1 VKPLLQAL
9 DDYLALRRCLG
20 FKLHD
25 EGVQLPQF
33 LVFLRNKKA
42 AHITARLALDWIVQS
57 AGAGRTKRLR
67 MVRGFAQYVAAF
79 DSRTEVP
86 PTDLIPTKFIR
97 PRPHIYSEDEIRR
110 LMEEAR
116 KYAYDKPRGTYHCL
130 LGLLAVS
137 GLRIGEAI
145 RLRMEDVDLGNAVLT
160 IHDTKFGKSRLVPL
174 HPTTVNALRSYKQRR
189 DALLALQSSAYFF
202 ISRKGTRLIHTSIYR
217 VFNGLSVKVGIRK
230 ARCGR
235 GPRLHD
241 LRHRFAV
248 STLIDWYRA
257 GADVEHRLPTLATFL
272 GHVSVECTYWYLNE
286 YPELMQL
293 AASRLNNRWEGKA

>member
-110 LMEEAR
+110 LMEDAR

-145 RLRMEDVDLGNAVLT
+145 RLRMEDVDLVNAV
-160 IHDTKFGKSRLVPL
+160 
-174 HPTTVNALRSYKQRR
+174 SY
-189 DALLALQSSAYFF
+189 
-202 ISRKGTRLIHTSIYR
+202 
-217 VFNGLSVKVGIRK
+217 N
-230 ARCGR
+230 
-235 GPRLHD
+235 P
-241 LRHRFAV
+241 
-248 STLIDWYRA
+248 
-257 GADVEHRLPTLATFL
+257 
-272 GHVSVECTYWYLNE
+272 
-286 YPELMQL
+286 
-293 AASRLNNRWEGKA
+293 